1 MIKLTED
8 QRHELSSPE
17 PVAMDPQTRQVYVL
31 VRKEV
36 YDKLRSILEDLPE
49 TGALMNEVMAA
60 DDAND
65 PYLAS
70 YQRYRKEPR

>member
-8 QRHELSSPE
+8 QRHELSSAE
-17 PVAMDPQTRQVYVL
+17 PVAIDPQTGQVYVL

-36 YDKLRSILEDLPE
+36 YDKLRGILDDLPE

-60 DDAND
+60 DDTND
-65 PYLAS
+65 PHLES